1 MVDFSTELG
10 RRVLGLLDSEQ
21 VIWLTTVDSKGAPQ
35 PRPVWFLWD
44 GSSLLIYSSPDAYKL
59 RHLARNAKVSLNF
72 NSDPEAHH
80 VAVLVGEAR
89 VDRDAPRADR
99 ESRYLE
105 KYREGIAGLGMTSTR
120 FGTAYSVAVRVTP
133 ERLRGL

>member
-21 VIWLTTVDSKGAPQ
+21 VIWMTTVDSKGAPQ

-44 GSSLLIYSSPDAYKL
+44 GSSLLIYSRPDAYKL
-59 RHLARNAKVSLNF
+59 RHLVRNARVSLNF
-72 NSDPEAHH
+72 NSDPEAHQ

-89 VDRDAPRADR
+89 VDPDAPRADR

-105 KYREGIAGLGMTSTR
+105 KYGEGIAGLGMTPES
-120 FGTAYSVAVRVTP
+120 FGAAFSVAVRVTP

>member
-1 MVDFSTELG
+1 MIDFTTDLG
-10 RRVLGLLDSEQ
+10 KRVLGLLDSER
-21 VIWLTTVDSKGAPQ
+21 VLWLTTVDSKGTPQ

-59 RHLARNAKVSLNF
+59 RHLARNARVSLNF

-89 VDRDAPRADR
+89 VDPDAPRADR

-105 KYREGIAGLGMTSTR
+105 KYREGISGLGMTPES
-120 FGTAYSVAVRVTP
+120 FGLAYSVAVRVTP
-133 ERLRGL
+133 ERIRGL

>member
-1 MVDFSTELG
+1 MIDFSTELG
-10 RRVLGLLDSEQ
+10 MRVLGLLDSER
-21 VIWLTTVDSKGAPQ
+21 VLWLTTVDSKGTPQ

-59 RHLARNAKVSLNF
+59 RHLARNGRVSLNF
-72 NSDPEAHH
+72 NSDPDAHH
-80 VAVLVGEAR
+80 FAVLVGEAR
-89 VDRDAPRADR
+89 VDPDAPRADR

-105 KYREGIAGLGMTSTR
+105 KYRKGIAGLGMTPER

>member
-1 MVDFSTELG
+1 MIDFSTELG

-21 VIWLTTVDSKGAPQ
+21 VIWLTTVDSKATPQ

-44 GSSLLIYSSPDAYKL
+44 GSSLLVYSSPDAYKL
-59 RHLARNAKVSLNF
+59 RHLAGNERVSLNF

-89 VDRDAPRADR
+89 VDPDAPRADR
-99 ESRYLE
+99 ESRYME
-105 KYREGIAGLGMTSTR
+105 KYREGIAGLGMTPES
-120 FGTAYSVAVRVTP
+120 FGLAYSVAVRVTP
-133 ERLRGL
+133 ERIRGL